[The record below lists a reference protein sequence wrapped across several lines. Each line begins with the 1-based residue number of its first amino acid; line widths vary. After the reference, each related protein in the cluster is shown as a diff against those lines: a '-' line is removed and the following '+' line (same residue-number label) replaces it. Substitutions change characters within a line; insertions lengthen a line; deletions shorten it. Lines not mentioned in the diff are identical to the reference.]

1 MRHSIRPLVLS
12 CAWVIAS
19 SIPGASFAT
28 CLDGQPSVAKE
39 AHESS
44 MVVVGTA
51 TEEHLVPDPEDP
63 AGYIFTIYVVQVNEV
78 LKRPAPKSLWLYS
91 ENTTARYPMHLGVPN
106 LFFIT
111 KTPTDNFVDNC
122 GNSAPI
128 KEAKGVYE

>member
-1 MRHSIRPLVLS
+1 MRVGYRIVDPRSVVRDLPRRSAVRGQG
-12 CAWVIAS
+12 
-19 SIPGASFAT
+19 GARELHGGGRNSYGRTFGAR
-28 CLDGQPSVAKE
+28 SRE
-39 AHESS
+39 
-44 MVVVGTA
+44 
-51 TEEHLVPDPEDP
+51 P